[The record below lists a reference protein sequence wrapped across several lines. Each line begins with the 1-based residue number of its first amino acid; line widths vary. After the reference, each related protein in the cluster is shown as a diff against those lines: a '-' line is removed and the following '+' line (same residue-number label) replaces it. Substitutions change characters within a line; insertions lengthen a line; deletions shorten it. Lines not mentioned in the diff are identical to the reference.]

1 MSQNLYQE
9 IYNSIIIIQQF
20 GDKIIYCTDLDDYFK
35 HAFLDWYWAKLTLYK
50 ADFEEIVS
58 ILVEG

>member
-1 MSQNLYQE
+1 M
-9 IYNSIIIIQQF
+9 
-20 GDKIIYCTDLDDYFK
+20 YCTDLDDYFK

-58 ILVEG
+58 ILNEGQLFFFRFF